1 MPPDKR
7 FNLMWEVSEEHTLVE
22 GNENLRES
30 AYCEECGTDWPCKT
44 VQLCYQVI
52 ELLEEGD

>member
-1 MPPDKR
+1 
-7 FNLMWEVSEEHTLVE
+7 MWEVSEEHTLVE

-52 ELLEEGD
+52 ELLEEED